1 MQPLQVDLNLEF
13 FFFVIE
19 DMYIDCSISWKF
31 VRLIIGLCPVYG
43 LTQHQ
48 FLSLS
53 SFVSEKHSLVL
64 YTSMKL
70 PIFLSRIFFFI

>member
-1 MQPLQVDLNLEF
+1 MKPLQLDLNLRF
-13 FFFVIE
+13 FFFVVE
-19 DMYIDCSISWKF
+19 DLIMYMDFSISWQF
-31 VRLIIGLCPVYG
+31 IRLIIGLCPVYG
-43 LTQHQ
+43 LAQHQ

-70 PIFLSRIFFFI
+70 TIFFPLSF

>member
-1 MQPLQVDLNLEF
+1 MKPLQLDLNLGF
-13 FFFVIE
+13 FFFVVE
-19 DMYIDCSISWKF
+19 DIYIDFSISWQF
-31 VRLIIGLCPVYG
+31 IRLIIGLCPVYG
-43 LTQHQ
+43 LAQHQ

-70 PIFLSRIFFFI
+70 PIFLSCIFCFV